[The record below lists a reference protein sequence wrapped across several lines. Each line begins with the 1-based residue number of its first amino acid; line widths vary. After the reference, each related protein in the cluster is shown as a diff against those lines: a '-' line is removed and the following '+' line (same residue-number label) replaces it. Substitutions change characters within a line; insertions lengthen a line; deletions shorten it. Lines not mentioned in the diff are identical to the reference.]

1 MYIAITNLSDY
12 GHTILKENKN
22 AKVHSVYQK
31 TINLQFGDTLLA
43 IQARQSVLSPLSLI
57 TNLEDS
63 EISYLA
69 IQPGM
74 TVSVTG
80 SSITFCQIPSLKFS
94 FSNALVT
101 DLTLSET
108 SNVEI
113 HLKERIGTAINLS
126 EGSGFSSLFQSTN
139 KYINFQDPII
149 RYASHQMDT
158 CRSFC
163 LTGTYQNAA
172 EALGK
177 LIGLG
182 IGLTPSG
189 DDFLC
194 GVLAGLRIHD
204 CDVTCFSRALCREIR
219 SKLGNTNDIS
229 RAFLDCALKGW
240 FSLPVIR
247 LKDPLSPEEILS
259 DFRRIGHSS
268 GLDTLSG
275 ILYALS
281 YIVDSM

>member
-1 MYIAITNLSDY
+1 MYITITDVSDY
-12 GHTILKENKN
+12 GYTILKENKN

-43 IQARQSVLSPLSLI
+43 IQARQSVLSPLSLL
-57 TNLEDS
+57 TNLQDTDINHLS
-63 EISYLA
+63 

-74 TVSVTG
+74 TVSVNG
-80 SSITFCQIPSLKFS
+80 PSITLCQIPNLEFS

-108 SNVEI
+108 SSAETR
-113 HLKERIGTAINLS
+113 LKERIRTAIDLS
-126 EGSGFSSLFQSTN
+126 EGNGFSTLFQSTN
-139 KYINFQDPII
+139 KYKNFQDPII
-149 RYASHQMDT
+149 RYASQQMDT
-158 CRSFC
+158 CHSFC

-172 EALGK
+172 ESLGK

-194 GVLAGLRIHD
+194 GVLAGLRIHG
-204 CDVTCFSRALCREIR
+204 CIGTCFYHTLSTEIQTHLR
-219 SKLGNTNDIS
+219 NTNDIS
-229 RAFLDCALKGW
+229 RSFLDCALKGW

-247 LKDPLSPEEILS
+247 LKDPLSPEKILS

-281 YIVDSM
+281 YLINSI